1 MFILF
6 SVRLF
11 ICWGEYYLDNGDI
24 IELVVLLLL
33 LALSAFFSSAETAL
47 VSTNVLKLKMLK
59 DRGDK
64 RAGRLLKILDRPEKM
79 LSAILIGNNLVN
91 LSASAIATGLTIK
104 LIGNYAVGIV
114 AGILTI
120 LILVFGEISPK
131 TLATRNP
138 ESIAL
143 LYADIIYIMIKI
155 LTPVIILIN
164 IASGLVLKLFGES
177 SDVKRDVLT
186 EEELRSIVQTSHE
199 EGVIE
204 NEERKMIN
212 NIFDFGDTDVKDI
225 MTPRIDMV
233 MVDID
238 SDVKNLLEIFRTE
251 QYTRM
256 PVYEND
262 YDNIIGIINVKDI
275 LLSDK
280 LDDINI
286 RDLIR
291 EPIFTYELKHLG
303 ELMVEMKKTLNNM
316 AIVLDDF
323 GAVSGLITMEDMLE
337 EIFGDLR
344 DEYDADEM
352 QSIVKISDN
361 LYDVDASL
369 RLDDINDALGLS
381 LESDDYESLGGLII
395 GNMDRLPD
403 IGDEVDLGSIHLA
416 VEKMDKNRIDRV
428 SLMIKELEN
437 EV

>member
-114 AGILTI
+114 AGVLTI